1 MCECAVYNLFFSV
14 EGLFDTQSIK
24 IQANSSALT
33 ICILCQFANWAIVQG
48 CSIKLDFYYKEG
60 HNSTHAVAFRN
71 HTQEAKHCFRNLATG
86 EYTVR
91 VSVSDYDHRNDSV
104 SLYVAVISQTVVKF
118 SPTHLCK
125 LRICN
130 ILKC

>member
-1 MCECAVYNLFFSV
+1 MLSVPCVSVLYLFFSV

-33 ICILCQFANWAIVQG
+33 ICIICQFANWAIVPG

-60 HNSTHAVAFRN
+60 HNSTHAVASRN
-71 HTQEAKHCFRNLATG
+71 RTQEAKHCFHNLAMG

-91 VSVSDYDHRNDSV
+91 VSVKDYDPYNDSV
-104 SLYVAVISQTVVKF
+104 GRHVAVVGQTVVEF
-118 SPTHLCK
+118 SPTLLRK
-125 LRICN
+125 L
-130 ILKC
+130 

>member
-1 MCECAVYNLFFSV
+1 MCCIQSVFSV
-14 EGLFDTQSIK
+14 QGLFDTQSIK

-91 VSVSDYDHRNDSV
+91 VSVKDYDPHNDSV
-104 SLYVAVISQTVVKF
+104 GRHVAVVGQTVVEF
-118 SPTHLCK
+118 SPTHLRK
-125 LRICN
+125 L
-130 ILKC
+130 